1 MLQQMIAKML
11 KILVKLKILI
21 TIELEKVGNY
31 YLAAR
36 VGDDCS
42 VNVGLTMLE
51 PVIATDTSQTTD
63 FLYRID
69 GKKIFRKSMGRYR
82 RIEMEEKLDEMIVLL
97 KNIDKNLQIL
107 VDEKNA
113 VKVKKPSNDAIL
125 KQFEE
130 TEKLFNKVMNKGK

>member
-1 MLQQMIAKML
+1 
-11 KILVKLKILI
+11 
-21 TIELEKVGNY
+21 
-31 YLAAR
+31 
-36 VGDDCS
+36 
-42 VNVGLTMLE
+42 
-51 PVIATDTSQTTD
+51 
-63 FLYRID
+63 
-69 GKKIFRKSMGRYR
+69 MGRYR

-113 VKVKKPSNDAIL
+113 VKVKKPSKDAIL

>member
-1 MLQQMIAKML
+1 
-11 KILVKLKILI
+11 
-21 TIELEKVGNY
+21 
-31 YLAAR
+31 
-36 VGDDCS
+36 
-42 VNVGLTMLE
+42 
-51 PVIATDTSQTTD
+51 
-63 FLYRID
+63 
-69 GKKIFRKSMGRYR
+69 MGRYR

-130 TEKLFNKVMNKGK
+130 TEKLFNKVMNKSK

>member
-1 MLQQMIAKML
+1 
-11 KILVKLKILI
+11 
-21 TIELEKVGNY
+21 
-31 YLAAR
+31 
-36 VGDDCS
+36 
-42 VNVGLTMLE
+42 
-51 PVIATDTSQTTD
+51 
-63 FLYRID
+63 
-69 GKKIFRKSMGRYR
+69 MGRYR

-107 VDEKNA
+107 VAEKNA